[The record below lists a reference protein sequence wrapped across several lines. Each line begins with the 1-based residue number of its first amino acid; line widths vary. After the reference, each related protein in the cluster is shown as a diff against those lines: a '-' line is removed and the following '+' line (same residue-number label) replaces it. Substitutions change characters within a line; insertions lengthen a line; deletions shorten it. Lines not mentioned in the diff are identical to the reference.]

1 MHQELQLELVSTDET
16 GWMHARVPGGG
27 GQELLLDG
35 GGSATHGKEGVMAGS
50 SNSMNH
56 DCLAG

>member
-1 MHQELQLELVSTDET
+1 
-16 GWMHARVPGGG
+16 MHARVPGGG